1 MTQLAVDIGGSK
13 IRLTVFDAFV
23 PLFSESVPTGL
34 LRRGTP
40 KFADDLAGLLR
51 CHRVTSHDHLGLTL
65 NGILRGGHVEYSS
78 LMGGRV
84 DFPLQSFLVEQFAIP
99 TSVDDDLHAQAS
111 AEAKFGLGRDY
122 PTIAILNLGTGI
134 GAVLADRQ
142 QVVRGQFAAGLIS
155 EQQVW
160 VDSFQ
165 ELRSLD
171 RTVCGR
177 GLKEMYAKL
186 TGETIEAVTVFRRWH
201 DNDPAARKIVEVFAH
216 TLGETLQMISRFY
229 HPEAIA
235 IHGSIARSWAVYEEA
250 ALQAYHDG
258 LEQVFWAKTV
268 QCSELE
274 YAAELGVL
282 SREAA
287 SLEDI
292 P

>member
-23 PLFSESVPTGL
+23 AQHSESVPTAL

-40 KFADDLAGLLR
+40 KFADDLAGLL
-51 CHRVTSHDHLGLTL
+51 HSYRVTCHDQLGLTL
-65 NGILRGGHVEYSS
+65 NGILRDGHVEYSS

-84 DFPLQSFLVEQFAIP
+84 DFPLQRFLIEQFGVP
-99 TSVDDDLHAQAS
+99 TSVDDDLHAQAT
-111 AEAKFGLGRDY
+111 AESRFGLGRDY
-122 PTIAILNLGTGI
+122 ETIAILNIGTGI

-142 QVVRGQFAAGLIS
+142 QVLRGQCAAGLIS
-155 EQQVW
+155 EQEVW
-160 VDSFQ
+160 IDAFH

-177 GLKEMYAKL
+177 GLKGMYAKL
-186 TGETIEAVTVFRRWH
+186 TGETIEAVTVFQRWH
-201 DNDPAARKIVEVFAH
+201 ENDVAAKQVVEIFAH
-216 TLGETLQMISRFY
+216 TLGKTLQMISRFY

-235 IHGSIARSWAVYEEA
+235 ILGSIAQSWPVYEYA
-250 ALQAYHDG
+250 SLQAYHDG
-258 LEQVFWAKTV
+258 LESVFRAKTV

-282 SREAA
+282 CREAA